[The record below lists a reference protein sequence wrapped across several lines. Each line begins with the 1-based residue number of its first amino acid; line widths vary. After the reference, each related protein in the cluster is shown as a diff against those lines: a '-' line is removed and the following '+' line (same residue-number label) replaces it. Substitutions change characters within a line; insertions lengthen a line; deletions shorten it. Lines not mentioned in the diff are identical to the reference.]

1 MTYCTLQVAAI
12 AGGVG
17 VGVGVELVE
26 VELVEDELVVDC
38 ELLDVDSDDVVVL
51 VGGFIVSVQE
61 TVVNSF
67 EVDDEL
73 VEVESVES
81 ELVRVELIEV
91 KLVFCW
97 VVEGGIEELRFCD
110 DAEGPAVPVIEDPFT
125 APVPD
130 VVEVKNV
137 EFVVVNTHEVVPLGA
152 KVE

>member
-1 MTYCTLQVAAI
+1 M
-12 AGGVG
+12 
-17 VGVGVELVE
+17 
-26 VELVEDELVVDC
+26 
-38 ELLDVDSDDVVVL
+38 
-51 VGGFIVSVQE
+51 
-61 TVVNSF
+61 
-67 EVDDEL
+67 
-73 VEVESVES
+73 
-81 ELVRVELIEV
+81 

>member
-1 MTYCTLQVAAI
+1 M

-26 VELVEDELVVDC
+26 VELVDDELVVDC
-38 ELLDVDSDDVVVL
+38 ELLEIDDSDDVVVL
-51 VGGFIVSVQE
+51 VGGLIVSVQE

-67 EVDDEL
+67 DVDDEL

-97 VVEGGIEELRFCD
+97 VVEGGIDELRFCD
-110 DAEGPAVPVIEDPFT
+110 DDEGPAVPVIEDPFT